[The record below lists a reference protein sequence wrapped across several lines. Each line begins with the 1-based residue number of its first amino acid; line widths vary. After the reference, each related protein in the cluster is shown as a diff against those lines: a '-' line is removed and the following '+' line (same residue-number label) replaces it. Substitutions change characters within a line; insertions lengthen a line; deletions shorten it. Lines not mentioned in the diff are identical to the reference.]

1 MSLLTSSASAQFV
14 YSGTMAKEILS
25 GHHNVGNI
33 IYSNVG
39 DTIRYSIS
47 YTNLSTLPVVVQL
60 NDNVPSNLTINTFLT
75 NNPCMLSIS
84 GTSNLSSNGCTVLPG
99 TGNTIFFDIVATV
112 NANSGTYTIVTNT

>member
-33 IYSNVG
+33 
-39 DTIRYSIS
+39 IRYSIS